1 MISIAVISITR
12 AVGHC
17 YSQTRTPPLRY
28 KVTMKDRHTATVH
41 NDAAAPSTQRHPLT
55 HVEHLQNGGTLNVTV
70 LGVMGVKVPTKK
82 MSTSAV
88 DPGITELLKRRL
100 ASSGEISPLGV
111 VTVSMTYTGWFH
123 VKPA

>member
-1 MISIAVISITR
+1 
-12 AVGHC
+12 
-17 YSQTRTPPLRY
+17 
-28 KVTMKDRHTATVH
+28 MKDRHTATVH
-41 NDAAAPSTQRHPLT
+41 NDATTHATQRHPLA
-55 HVEHLQNGGTLNVTV
+55 HVEHLQKGGTLNVMA

-123 VKPA
+123 AKPA